1 MSVIELMISICI
13 IAVVLTFGVP
23 FYISAMQQG
32 RVVSLIIPRLH
43 MLESRITLFYVFN
56 ERLPSREDLDEVLAE
71 YDAEN
76 LDIDL
81 VSGVI
86 TMTIR
91 APDQSSKLHILD
103 GTILLAYP
111 VISPNGVVAW
121 HLDGELADRLQISY

>member
-1 MSVIELMISICI
+1 
-13 IAVVLTFGVP
+13 
-23 FYISAMQQG
+23 
-32 RVVSLIIPRLH
+32 

-81 VSGVI
+81 VSGTI